1 MGRIIAIMSGK
12 GGVGKTT
19 LTASLGAALNRAGHR
34 VLITDADFGM
44 RDLDLVVGKENDIF
58 FDAIDIWKENCTSD
72 YAILPLHDNFD
83 FLPATQSRRW
93 EDVGRKGYAKL
104 IKGLAKQYDYVII
117 DAPAGI
123 GRGNEAIFKA
133 ADQIILVA
141 EPIWVSLRAVQ
152 RVMQMCR
159 EVRQLNYMVVLNNV
173 GHSTAEVPLEEALVS
188 LQVEHL
194 GTILPYR
201 HMIQSWSQEG
211 LLHEGVDAF
220 FDHMMK
226 ALVKAV
232 VSDTYMDEED
242 LLNVWHGMVH
252 RFGQAVDMEQTVKG
266 TGAQVDSNRAHQ
278 LSEGVAV
285 QPKDS
290 TTTQAEADATVLLE
304 GESTVQPTEGATV
317 QDETD
322 ATVLLKDESAVQPA
336 EGTIAQSEGN
346 TTVPLEDESAVQ
358 SAEGTTVQAEADAT
372 PSFEDESVVQLAED
386 ATVQTNAN
394 AEAVTE
400 TVVAPVMVEKK
411 KGGLAS
417 LLRRQLTSL
426 WSRRGRMR

>member
-19 LTASLGAALNRAGHR
+19 LTASLGAALNRAGHK

-72 YAILPLHDNFD
+72 YAILPLSDNFD

-104 IKGLAKQYDYVII
+104 IKGLAKDYDYVII

-133 ADQIILVA
+133 ADQIVLVA

-173 GHSTAEVPLEEALVS
+173 GHSKAEVPVEEALVS

-211 LLHEGVDAF
+211 LLHEAVDSF

-226 ALVKAV
+226 ALVKAIV
-232 VSDTYMDEED
+232 ADSYMEEEELLSLWRRMEQCFVHENEISADSAKTTEPVAIVTSSDTVDMAEGVSDAEEGQNLD
-242 LLNVWHGMVH
+242 AIPAPEGANTADIMNMPENDDDSAVMKQSEVVNTVEDMKTAEDVEIVDGKTSPETELPQEKPAEAELQSSATQS
-252 RFGQAVDMEQTVKG
+252 QAVSTAVK
-266 TGAQVDSNRAHQ
+266 AA
-278 LSEGVAV
+278 SE
-285 QPKDS
+285 
-290 TTTQAEADATVLLE
+290 E
-304 GESTVQPTEGATV
+304 
-317 QDETD
+317 
-322 ATVLLKDESAVQPA
+322 
-336 EGTIAQSEGN
+336 
-346 TTVPLEDESAVQ
+346 
-358 SAEGTTVQAEADAT
+358 
-372 PSFEDESVVQLAED
+372 
-386 ATVQTNAN
+386 
-394 AEAVTE
+394 
-400 TVVAPVMVEKK
+400 PVEEKK

-417 LLRRQLTSL
+417 LLRRQLSSL